1 MGMLKISE
9 LIQEKLRCPV
19 CKDKVEIVNDEFMC
33 NNAECGAS
41 FPIINNIPILIND
54 KNSLF
59 SIKDFMSHS
68 RTTINTNQIHWLKRL
83 HHKLIPDIGLNLS
96 AKKNYKRFTQA
107 LTISLSSQPNVLIL
121 GGSELGAGVENIM
134 YNTSVNLVETD
145 VTFGSRTAIICD
157 AHDIPFEKETFDGVV
172 IQAVLEH
179 VVDPYRC
186 VEELYRVLKPQGI
199 VYAETPFMQQV
210 HMGKFDF
217 TRFTHLGHRRLFRH
231 FMEIDSGASGGV
243 GMALAWSYKYF
254 LLNFSKTHYIR
265 SFIADFAHFTSFYLK
280 YLDYFLVK
288 NPGIY
293 DAASGYYF
301 IGKKVDQVLT
311 DKELIM
317 QYKGNITI
325 Y

>member
-1 MGMLKISE
+1 METLKMSA
-9 LIQEKLRCPV
+9 LLQERLRCPV
-19 CKDKVEIVNDEFMC
+19 CKDKVEIDKDRLTCHNID
-33 NNAECGAS
+33 CGAS
-41 FPIINNIPILIND
+41 FPIVNKVPILIND
-54 KNSLF
+54 NHSVF
-59 SIKDFMSHS
+59 SIRDYMSRS
-68 RTTINTNQIHWLKRL
+68 RTTINTDKIQWLKRL
-83 HHKLIPDIGLNLS
+83 HHTLIPQIGLNLS
-96 AKKNYKRFTQA
+96 AKKNYKRFKEA
-107 LTISLSSQPNVLIL
+107 LTASLSRQPNVLIL
-121 GGSELGAGVENIM
+121 GGSELGAGVESIA
-134 YNTSVNLVETD
+134 YDGSVNLVETD

-210 HMGKFDF
+210 HMGRFDF

-231 FMEIDSGASGGV
+231 FSEIDSGASGGV

-254 LLNFSKTHYIR
+254 LLSFSKTHYIR
-265 SFIADFAHFTSFYLK
+265 SLLADFAHFTSFHLK

-288 NPGIY
+288 NPGTF

-301 IGKKVDQVLT
+301 IGKKADAVLT
-311 DKELIM
+311 DKELLM

-325 Y
+325 F

>member
-1 MGMLKISE
+1 MEMLKISA
-9 LIQEKLRCPV
+9 LLRGKLRCPV
-19 CKDKVEIVNDEFMC
+19 CKDKVEIVKDQLTC
-33 NNAECGAS
+33 NNIDCGAS
-41 FPIINNIPILIND
+41 FPIINNVPILIND
-54 KNSLF
+54 KESLF
-59 SIKDFMSHS
+59 SIKDYMSHS
-68 RTTINTNQIHWLKRL
+68 RTTINTNKIHWFKRF
-83 HHKLIPDIGLNLS
+83 HHKLIPHIGLNLS
-96 AKKNYKRFTQA
+96 AKKNYKRFTEA
-107 LTISLSSQPNVLIL
+107 LTTSLSGQPNVLVL
-121 GGSELGAGVENIM
+121 GGSELGAGVESITSD
-134 YNTSVNLVETD
+134 TSVNLVETD
-145 VTFGSRTAIICD
+145 VSFGSRTSIICD
-157 AHDIPFEKETFDGVV
+157 AHDIPFEKETFDGVA

-179 VVDPYRC
+179 VIDPYRC
-186 VEELYRVLKPQGI
+186 VEEIYRVLKPQGI

-231 FMEIDSGASGGV
+231 FMEIDSGVSGGV

-254 LLNFSKTHYIR
+254 LLSFSKTHYIR
-265 SFIADFAHFTSFYLK
+265 SLIADFAHFTSFYLK

-288 NPGIY
+288 NPGSY